1 MIERLGERNAT
12 AVSVLTAALRLG
24 GQVDACQ
31 TAHARASAG
40 LCLAATLAAMHPC
53 PKAGGA
59 AEIMALAKNWT
70 AWARSSAPQAVVDAL
85 ALLGDPQAAARGARA
100 HGGGASFV
108 ARLLPAARFA
118 LHWLFGICGIGPPA
132 LRQSGLGWDAQLAT
146 LACALGHKTV
156 VLAAS
161 ANDNGLL
168 HQEFVDFDVPEP
180 LGWAAIPD
188 EGAASGT
195 NDMQR
200 CLRPFQ
206 WAERDREAGLRA
218 EARRHEQLRASLRS
232 SAKFMLGP
240 SEPCALRFGPNR
252 STLDAVGRFKA
263 CRVPRPRS
271 PTSDAKACYAWC
283 EGGMSQAYSAAS
295 LLQVRSIKA
304 TRGGGSRRHGSM
316 ALGRKRTAN
325 GV

>member
-1 MIERLGERNAT
+1 MSHDSPRAM
-12 AVSVLTAALRLG
+12 VSVSE
-24 GQVDACQ
+24 
-31 TAHARASAG
+31 RASISHV
-40 LCLAATLAAMHPC
+40 AAFHENSTSCRHA
-53 PKAGGA
+53 
-59 AEIMALAKNWT
+59 
-70 AWARSSAPQAVVDAL
+70 SAYL
-85 ALLGDPQAAARGARA
+85 
-100 HGGGASFV
+100 
-108 ARLLPAARFA
+108 
-118 LHWLFGICGIGPPA
+118 
-132 LRQSGLGWDAQLAT
+132 
-146 LACALGHKTV
+146 
-156 VLAAS
+156 LAAS

-188 EGAASGT
+188 EGAASRT

-252 STLDAVGRFKA
+252 STSDAVGRFKA

-316 ALGRKRTAN
+316 ALGRKRNAN